1 MGKRYLIDTNII
13 SKYSNDLISEQGCLF
28 LEDIFDTEILISFI
42 TRIEVLVYNP
52 SEASVQLTISS
63 ILEASSELSMS
74 EEILLKTVEIR
85 RKAKIKLP
93 DAVIAATAIIH
104 NLTLLSDNDSDFL
117 KVGELK
123 YINPTKL

>member
-13 SKYSNDLISEQGCLF
+13 SKYSNNLISEEGCLF

-117 KVGELK
+117 KVDELK

>member
-1 MGKRYLIDTNII
+1 MGKGYLIDSNII
-13 SKYSNDLISEQGCLF
+13 SKYSNNLISEQGCLF

-42 TRIEVLVYNP
+42 TRIEVLVYSP
-52 SEASVQLTISS
+52 SEDSVKLIVNS
-63 ILEASSELSMS
+63 ILEASSQLLMS

-93 DAVIAATAIIH
+93 DAIIAATAIIH
-104 NLTLLSDNDSDFL
+104 NLTLLSDNDNDFL
-117 KVGELK
+117 KVGKLK

>member
-13 SKYSNDLISEQGCLF
+13 SKYSSNLISEQGCLF

-52 SEASVQLTISS
+52 SEVSVKLTINS

-104 NLTLLSDNDSDFL
+104 SLTLLSDNDSDFL

>member
-52 SEASVQLTISS
+52 SEASVKLTISS

-117 KVGELK
+117 KVGKLK

>member
-13 SKYSNDLISEQGCLF
+13 SKYSNNLISEEGCLF

>member
-13 SKYSNDLISEQGCLF
+13 SKYSNDLISEEGCLF

-42 TRIEVLVYNP
+42 TRIEALVYNP
-52 SEASVQLTISS
+52 SEASVQLTIRS

-85 RKAKIKLP
+85 KKAKIKLP

>member
-1 MGKRYLIDTNII
+1 MGKRYLIDSNII
-13 SKYSNDLISEQGCLF
+13 SKYSNNLISEQGCLF

-42 TRIEVLVYNP
+42 TRIEILVYSP
-52 SEASVQLTISS
+52 SEDSVKLIVNS
-63 ILEASSELSMS
+63 ILEASSQLLIS

-93 DAVIAATAIIH
+93 DAIIATTAIIH
-104 NLTLLSDNDSDFL
+104 NLTLLSDNDNDFL
-117 KVGELK
+117 KVGKLK

>member
-1 MGKRYLIDTNII
+1 MGKRYLIDSNII
-13 SKYSNDLISEQGCLF
+13 SKYSNNLISEQGCLF

-42 TRIEVLVYNP
+42 TRIEVLVYSP
-52 SEASVQLTISS
+52 SEDSVKLIVNS
-63 ILEASSELSMS
+63 ILEASSQLLMS

-93 DAVIAATAIIH
+93 DAIIAATAIIH
-104 NLTLLSDNDSDFL
+104 NLTLLSDNDNDFL
-117 KVGELK
+117 KVGKLK

>member
-13 SKYSNDLISEQGCLF
+13 SKYSNDLISEEGCLL

-42 TRIEVLVYNP
+42 TRIEALVYNP
-52 SEASVQLTISS
+52 SEASVQLTIRS

>member
-52 SEASVQLTISS
+52 SEASVKLTISS

-104 NLTLLSDNDSDFL
+104 SLTLLSDNDSDFF

>member
-13 SKYSNDLISEQGCLF
+13 SKYSNDLISEEGCLF

-42 TRIEVLVYNP
+42 TRIEALVYNP
-52 SEASVQLTISS
+52 SEASVQLTIRS